1 MKPLKNIDSVH
12 RSLLVK
18 AFCACFP
25 LMALLGWVYFD
36 SKGILYAAAVC
47 LVVAFG
53 AVMLA
58 GRVGNTVG
66 GLYGGRR
73 PNWKVEER
81 YAADLS
87 RARVQKMSKN
97 HAEALQIIEVV
108 LAEQPDLNEALFL
121 KAQVLLEGCDHRLEA
136 KNCLVKIFKSEPKHT
151 QLYQYC
157 ASHYKEIVG
166 ADHKNKHEP
175 GLPAR

>member
-1 MKPLKNIDSVH
+1 
-12 RSLLVK
+12 
-18 AFCACFP
+18 
-25 LMALLGWVYFD
+25 MALLGWVYFD

-53 AVMLA
+53 AVTLA

-87 RARVQKMSKN
+87 RARVQKMAKKY
-97 HAEALQIIEVV
+97 AEALQIIEAI
-108 LAEQPDLNEALFL
+108 LTEQPHLNEALFL
-121 KAQVLLEGCDHRLEA
+121 KAQVVLEGYDHRLEA
-136 KNCLVKIFKSEPKHT
+136 NNYLVKIFESEPKHT

-157 ASHYKEIVG
+157 AGLYKEIVG
-166 ADHKNKHEP
+166 ADHKNKQEP
-175 GLPAR
+175 GFPAR